1 MKIITL
7 ISLFLTLLPGF
18 SCNETITKQS
28 AKSKLQALLTIPIS
42 DSFKITDYEVEGGIG
57 GDLTEAFIA
66 HFTHE
71 EFNNIFKKINP
82 EKIKII
88 DVDLYGHTVEQGNTM
103 RSAIFDPKDCTI
115 KYTYHGK

>member
-1 MKIITL
+1 LVIESLVINWSFQTIPEKMKIITL
-7 ISLFLTLLPGF
+7 ISLFLTLLPGS

-71 EFNNIFKKINP
+71 EFNNIFKKVNP
-82 EKIKII
+82 EKIKLLTSIYTGI
-88 DVDLYGHTVEQGNTM
+88 RLNK
-103 RSAIFDPKDCTI
+103 AIQ
-115 KYTYHGK
+115 

>member
-7 ISLFLTLLPGF
+7 ISLFLTLLPGS

-71 EFNNIFKKINP
+71 EFNNIFKKVNP
-82 EKIKII
+82 EKIKLLTSI
-88 DVDLYGHTVEQGNTM
+88 YTVEQSNTM